1 MCGCATCRQPP
12 CTSCIVPKTQ
22 PHSKCLLH
30 LWGARGRDCEP
41 ESPCHG
47 CLRYL
52 ADHPQFV
59 KTMKRLH
66 KDRRAMREKRATDLP
81 PVLTR
86 QEDSDNEFRSDVEGD
101 IREGVSSESQTDDF
115 DEESLL
121 FGTAL
126 TSR

>member
-1 MCGCATCRQPP
+1 
-12 CTSCIVPKTQ
+12 
-22 PHSKCLLH
+22 
-30 LWGARGRDCEP
+30 
-41 ESPCHG
+41 
-47 CLRYL
+47 
-52 ADHPQFV
+52 
-59 KTMKRLH
+59 
-66 KDRRAMREKRATDLP
+66 MREKRATDLP

-101 IREGVSSESQTDDF
+101 ILEGVSSESQTDEF